1 MIITVVRITNHKKQ
15 HVVIIVWLNGKRGK
29 DWGKNVISGI
39 TQIDKKELTE
49 KLAIEL
55 PALRAKMGNSQAD
68 MGELIGVSRQ
78 TYSMIETQ
86 KKEMGWSVY
95 MALILV
101 FSSNPKTAALL
112 EFSGAY
118 PDQLRSVLQQDELQE
133 IS

>member
-1 MIITVVRITNHKKQ
+1 MIS
-15 HVVIIVWLNGKRGK
+15 
-29 DWGKNVISGI
+29 DI
-39 TQIDKKELTE
+39 TQIDKKTLTE
-49 KLAIEL
+49 KLALEL
-55 PALRAKMGNSQAD
+55 PALRAKIVNSQAY

-101 FSSNPKTAALL
+101 FSSNPKTVALL

-118 PDQLRSVLQQDELQE
+118 PDQLRSVLQQNELQE
-133 IS
+133 IR

>member
-1 MIITVVRITNHKKQ
+1 MTVALITNHRNLLA
-15 HVVIIVWLNGKRGK
+15 VIIVWFNGKRGT
-29 DWGKNVISGI
+29 DWSENVIGDF
-39 TQIDKKELTE
+39 TQIDKKTLTE
-49 KLAIEL
+49 KLSLEL
-55 PALRAKMGNSQAD
+55 PALRAKMGKSQAD

-101 FSSNPKTAALL
+101 FSTNPKTDELL

-118 PDQLRSVLQQDELQE
+118 PNQLRKILQQGDLQR
-133 IS
+133 

>member
-1 MIITVVRITNHKKQ
+1 MIS
-15 HVVIIVWLNGKRGK
+15 
-29 DWGKNVISGI
+29 DI
-39 TQIDKKELTE
+39 TQIDKKKLTE
-49 KLAIEL
+49 KLALEL

-86 KKEMGWSVY
+86 KKEMAWSVY

-133 IS
+133 IR

>member
-1 MIITVVRITNHKKQ
+1 MIS
-15 HVVIIVWLNGKRGK
+15 
-29 DWGKNVISGI
+29 DI
-39 TQIDKKELTE
+39 TQIDKKKLTE
-49 KLAIEL
+49 KLALEL

-118 PDQLRSVLQQDELQE
+118 PDQLRSALQQDELQE
-133 IS
+133 IR

>member
-1 MIITVVRITNHKKQ
+1 MIS
-15 HVVIIVWLNGKRGK
+15 
-29 DWGKNVISGI
+29 DI
-39 TQIDKKELTE
+39 TQIDKKKLTA
-49 KLAIEL
+49 KLAVEL
-55 PALRAKMGNSQAD
+55 PALRAKMGNSQAN

-118 PDQLRSVLQQDELQE
+118 PTELQMVLQK
-133 IS
+133 